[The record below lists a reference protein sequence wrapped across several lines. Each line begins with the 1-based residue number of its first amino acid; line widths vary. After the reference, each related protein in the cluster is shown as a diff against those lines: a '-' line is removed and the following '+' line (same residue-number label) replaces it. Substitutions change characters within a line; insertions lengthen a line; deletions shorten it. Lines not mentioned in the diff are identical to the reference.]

1 MVALATAR
9 AREATQEQGPFR
21 RQVRVHLPAGTQPM
35 RVGAADLDRDGKLD
49 LIVAGESGSV
59 LAYRGDGKGGFSSE
73 PRVFNGGPGAGDLA
87 IGDLNGD
94 SRADIVLANHGH
106 PQATILLGDGRGGLV
121 PAPGSPLQLD
131 LNPHS
136 AARRCAPGTNRA
148 ARASDT
154 SVACRR
160 PTRPLTAALPFDER
174 LAVGI

>member
-1 MVALATAR
+1 VVALATAD
-9 AREATQEQGPFR
+9 AREATKEQGPFR
-21 RQVRVHLPAGTQPM
+21 REVRVHLPAGTQPM

-136 AARRCAPGTNRA
+136 AARRCARRATTERPAQVIQASHVGDLPGR
-148 ARASDT
+148 
-154 SVACRR
+154 
-160 PTRPLTAALPFDER
+160 
-174 LAVGI
+174 

>member
-1 MVALATAR
+1 MRATELGWASAVVVVALATAH

-59 LAYRGDGKGGFSSE
+59 LVYRGDGKGGFSPE
-73 PRVFNGGPGAGDLA
+73 PRVFNGGPAAGDLA

-94 SRADIVLANHGH
+94 GRPDIVLVNHGH

-131 LNPHS
+131 LKPHAIRS
-136 AARRCAPGTNRA
+136 RSRR
-148 ARASDT
+148 
-154 SVACRR
+154 
-160 PTRPLTAALPFDER
+160 
-174 LAVGI
+174 